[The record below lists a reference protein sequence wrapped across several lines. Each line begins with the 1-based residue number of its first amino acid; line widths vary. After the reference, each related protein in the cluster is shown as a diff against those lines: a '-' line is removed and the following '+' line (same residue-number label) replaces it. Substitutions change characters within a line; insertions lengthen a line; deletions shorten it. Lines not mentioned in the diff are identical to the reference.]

1 MTWKE
6 LKEKVE
12 SLGVKD
18 DDEIWFI
25 DIGDFGDLHVERHRE
40 DGAVGIS

>member
-6 LKEKVE
+6 LKEKLDKE
-12 SLGVKD
+12 LED

-25 DIGDFGDLHVERHRE
+25 DLTFPSELDFKHGVIH
-40 DGAVGIS
+40 A